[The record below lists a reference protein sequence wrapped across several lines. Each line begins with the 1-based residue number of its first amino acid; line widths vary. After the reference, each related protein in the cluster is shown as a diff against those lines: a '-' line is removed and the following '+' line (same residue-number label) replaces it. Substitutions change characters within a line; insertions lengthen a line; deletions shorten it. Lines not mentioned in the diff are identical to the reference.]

1 MTPKATARFWR
12 KVLRLGPD
20 ECWPW
25 QAGADPRG
33 YGRFFHDGRLDWAHR
48 VAYETL
54 WGAGSAQ
61 GWQIRHRC
69 DNPPCCNPRHLL
81 RGTHADNMNDA
92 KVRRKSAR
100 GERHGS
106 SKLTDA
112 QVLMIRASELPPS
125 TLAKMF
131 KVTTVTIWRIRKG
144 RRGG

>member
-1 MTPKATARFWR
+1 
-12 KVLRLGPD
+12 
-20 ECWPW
+20 
-25 QAGADPRG
+25 
-33 YGRFFHDGRLDWAHR
+33 
-48 VAYETL
+48 
-54 WGAGSAQ
+54 
-61 GWQIRHRC
+61 
-69 DNPPCCNPRHLL
+69 
-81 RGTHADNMNDA
+81 MNDA